1 MATTYLTHTPNSTGN
16 RRTWTMSVWFKIS
29 ANTESMNI
37 MGCGGSSDQNHIQV
51 ETDEVTVRH
60 YNGSA
65 NDIRLN
71 STRKIR
77 DNNAWYHLVVRMD
90 TTQSTE
96 ADRLRIYLNEEQLTD
111 FDNAVYPSQNYDWDF
126 MQNGVTQ
133 YIGRQ
138 GSANSNHWNGLLS
151 HFHWCDGYSY
161 APTEFGETDATT
173 GEWKI
178 KTSPSVNYGTN
189 GFLILKDGNTITDQS
204 SNSNNWSLGAGTL
217 TKTEDNPSNVF
228 ATFNP
233 LWGTAGKTFLFGN
246 TRYQYANNY
255 QRSAIT
261 TLAAS
266 GTDKIYLEWKHGES
280 DNSVIHLNVLNENVA
295 KDGRF
300 GLDTSNNASYRLN
313 DSNNAI
319 TFVHGTGQDGVV
331 NKNGSAVSATDLI
344 QVSNTD
350 TGMMAFDC
358 ETGKF
363 WIGKNGTWDKSG
375 NPSTGANPIYTWTD
389 TYTVQNPVWFGF
401 GVEGGDDVSVNFGNG
416 YIATTA
422 VSSAGTNASNLGI
435 FEYDVPTGYKALC
448 TKGLNL

>member
-217 TKTEDNPSNVF
+217 TKTEDCPSNVF

-233 LWGTAGKTFLFGN
+233 LDNYYASSTFSYGN
-246 TRYQYANNY
+246 TKVVTDSSKYA
-255 QRSAIT
+255 ATLT
-261 TLAAS
+261 TLGAS
-266 GTDKIYLEWKHGES
+266 SGKFYAEFKLTDAGRGFPQVGIKGKHP
-280 DNSVIHLNVLNENVA
+280 
-295 KDGRF
+295 
-300 GLDTSNNASYRLN
+300 TSNADGIGSGADSIAYYGYNGKKVIGGVETTYGDTYTTNDIIGVAMDLDNNRLFF
-313 DSNNAI
+313 S
-319 TFVHGTGQDGVV
+319 
-331 NKNGSAVSATDLI
+331 
-344 QVSNTD
+344 
-350 TGMMAFDC
+350 
-358 ETGKF
+358 
-363 WIGKNGTWDKSG
+363 KNGTWQNSG
-375 NPSTGANPIYTWTD
+375 DPTSSTGAITIPTSST
-389 TYTVQNPVWFGF
+389 GF
-401 GVEGGDDVSVNFGNG
+401 YFMGVDDEDNAGTNDWQVNFGNG
-416 YIATTA
+416 YFSSNA
-422 VSSAGTNASNLGI
+422 VSSAGTNASGIGI
-435 FEYDVPTGYKALC
+435 FEYDVPTGYTALS
-448 TKGLNL
+448 TKGLNE

>member
-217 TKTEDNPSNVF
+217 TKTEDCPSNVF

-233 LWGTAGKTFLFGN
+233 LDNYYASSTFSYGN
-246 TRYQYANNY
+246 TKVVTDSSKYA
-255 QRSAIT
+255 ATLT
-261 TLAAS
+261 TLGAS
-266 GTDKIYLEWKHGES
+266 SGKFYAEFKLTDAGRGFPQVGIKGKHP
-280 DNSVIHLNVLNENVA
+280 
-295 KDGRF
+295 
-300 GLDTSNNASYRLN
+300 TSNADGIGSGADSIAYYGYNGKKVIGGVETTYGDTYTTNDIIGVAMDLDNNRLFF
-313 DSNNAI
+313 S
-319 TFVHGTGQDGVV
+319 
-331 NKNGSAVSATDLI
+331 
-344 QVSNTD
+344 
-350 TGMMAFDC
+350 
-358 ETGKF
+358 
-363 WIGKNGTWDKSG
+363 KNGTWQNSG
-375 NPSTGANPIYTWTD
+375 DPTSSTGAITIPTSST
-389 TYTVQNPVWFGF
+389 GF
-401 GVEGGDDVSVNFGNG
+401 YFMGVDDEDNAGTNDWQVNFGNG
-416 YIATTA
+416 YFASNA
-422 VSSAGTNASNLGI
+422 VSSAGTNASGNGI
-435 FEYDVPTGYKALC
+435 FEYDVPTGYTALS
-448 TKGLNL
+448 TKGLNE

>member
-217 TKTEDNPSNVF
+217 TKTEDCPSNVF

-233 LWGTAGKTFLFGN
+233 LDNYYASSTFSYGN
-246 TRYQYANNY
+246 TKVVTDSSKYA
-255 QRSAIT
+255 ATLT
-261 TLAAS
+261 TFGAS
-266 GTDKIYLEWKHGES
+266 SGKFYAEFKLTDAGRGFPQVGIKGKHP
-280 DNSVIHLNVLNENVA
+280 
-295 KDGRF
+295 
-300 GLDTSNNASYRLN
+300 TSNADGIGSGADSIAYYGYNGKKVIGGVETTYGDTYTTNDIIGVAMDLDNNRLFF
-313 DSNNAI
+313 S
-319 TFVHGTGQDGVV
+319 
-331 NKNGSAVSATDLI
+331 
-344 QVSNTD
+344 
-350 TGMMAFDC
+350 
-358 ETGKF
+358 
-363 WIGKNGTWDKSG
+363 KNGTWQNSG
-375 NPSTGANPIYTWTD
+375 DPTSSTGAITIPTSST
-389 TYTVQNPVWFGF
+389 GF
-401 GVEGGDDVSVNFGNG
+401 YFMGVDDEDNAGTNDWQVNFGNG
-416 YIATTA
+416 YFASNA
-422 VSSAGTNASNLGI
+422 VSSAGTNASGIGI
-435 FEYDVPTGYKALC
+435 FEYDVPTGYTALS
-448 TKGLNL
+448 TKGLNE